1 MTQTGEAAGTAKI
14 EQRTSHRV
22 HCSMPL
28 QLAGVDSSGRNF
40 TASSRTEVITR
51 DGGMIITAVSLTI
64 GSQIRLLLDE
74 KSATARIVGMVGIRD
89 EEMAYGIHIFS
100 TSGAAFW
107 GVQFPTTPDMSGAG
121 RTVLECS
128 RCATRRLSE
137 LSEVEMMVLENI
149 GVVNLACGR
158 CGNETPW
165 HIPAQVIEV
174 ELVSSGAD
182 VSKPAV
188 PPAAPR
194 TGNERKHARIAMKNT
209 RACIRRLGMKDE
221 VVDVVDISRGGVR
234 FRTFADYQDMT
245 YLEVAVPYT
254 EGGANVFVPARIVR
268 VGNHPRRPDTKGEF
282 ACRYEKRS

>member
-1 MTQTGEAAGTAKI
+1 MTQPGEAAGTAKI

-40 TASSRTEVITR
+40 TASSRTEIITR
-51 DGGMIITAVSLTI
+51 DGGMIITAVSLSV
-64 GSQIRLLLDE
+64 GSQVRLLFDE

-89 EEMAYGIHIFS
+89 EEMAYGIHIVS

-107 GVQFPTTPDMSGAG
+107 GIQFPTTADTSGAG
-121 RTVLECS
+121 RTVLVCS

-137 LSEVEMMVLENI
+137 LSEAEMMVLENI
-149 GVVNLACGR
+149 GVVTLVCGS
-158 CGNETPW
+158 CSDETPW
-165 HIPAQVIEV
+165 HIPSQVVEV
-174 ELVSSGAD
+174 EMVSSGAD
-182 VSKPAV
+182 LSKPV
-188 PPAAPR
+188 AAPTQPR
-194 TGNERKHARIAMKNT
+194 TGNERKHTRITMKNT

-234 FRTFADYQDMT
+234 FRTFVDYQDMT
-245 YLEVAVPYT
+245 YLEIAVPYT

-268 VGNHPRRPDTKGEF
+268 VGHHPQRPNTKGEF
-282 ACRYEKRS
+282 ACKYEKRS